1 MSGDS
6 DRPGG
11 DNRGTEAGTGEDPQQ
26 EDNGVTRRRLL
37 VGSVGVMSGAMAVG
51 IGVPAVL
58 YATGPLRE
66 QGAVE
71 EWIRLGSASSVET
84 GTQTLMKATVERRSG
99 YLTESQEIS
108 VFVSTENGTDFVA
121 FSNVCT
127 HLGCRVRWVE
137 DRHEFFCPC
146 HNGVFAADGT
156 VQSGPPPRPL
166 DRFETKVEDGQIFI
180 KEV

>member
-1 MSGDS
+1 
-6 DRPGG
+6 
-11 DNRGTEAGTGEDPQQ
+11 
-26 EDNGVTRRRLL
+26 
-37 VGSVGVMSGAMAVG
+37 
-51 IGVPAVL
+51 
-58 YATGPLRE
+58 
-66 QGAVE
+66 
-71 EWIRLGSASSVET
+71 
-84 GTQTLMKATVERRSG
+84 MKATVERRSG

-137 DRHEFFCPC
+137 ERHEFFCPC

-156 VQSGPPPRPL
+156 VLAGPPPRPL